1 MMEVHTIQAD
11 DKLMICG
18 IVDKK
23 RTGWDNGNLACVR
36 IYDTTTDEEGHHKN
50 ECSIMN
56 IEKARQ
62 GWDEFVSRA
71 NKGNYSIL
79 TQQSIYKTMDGSSI
93 LTDSEIEVAM
103 DDICRKQ
110 LWRMR
115 NPDSLRVDEPTTG
128 GKGELNNV
136 PKGTKHIT
144 MEDEAPEI
152 EKMLEKQFPLK
163 TESTTPQD
171 GETVT
176 TQEILDALKDITDD
190 YDDTRSDTEKE
201 QMAQEIYDIT
211 GCKTEHYKG

>member
-23 RTGWDNGNLACVR
+23 RKDFNGNNIACVR
-36 IYDTTTDEEGHHKN
+36 IYDYDTITGEEGHYKN
-50 ECSIMN
+50 KCSIMT
-56 IEKARQ
+56 IETARQ
-62 GWDEFVSRA
+62 GWDEFVIKA
-71 NKGNYSIL
+71 NKDNHSIL
-79 TQQSIYKTMDGSSI
+79 TQQSIYKTMNGSSI
-93 LTDSEIEVAM
+93 LTDSEIHEAM

-115 NPDSLRVDEPTTG
+115 NPQSLKVDEPTTG
-128 GKGELNNV
+128 KGELGIV

-152 EKMLEKQFPLK
+152 AKLLEKQFPLK

-171 GETVT
+171 GEIGTT

-190 YDDTRSDTEKE
+190 Y
-201 QMAQEIYDIT
+201 
-211 GCKTEHYKG
+211 KGIKQ

>member
-23 RTGWDNGNLACVR
+23 RKDFNGNNIACVR
-36 IYDTTTDEEGHHKN
+36 IYDTTTDEEGHYKN

-71 NKGNYSIL
+71 NKGNYSIS

-110 LWRMR
+110 LWRMK
-115 NPDSLRVDEPTTG
+115 NPDSLKVDEPTTG
-128 GKGELNNV
+128 KGELGIV

-176 TQEILDALKDITDD
+176 SQEILDALKDITDD
-190 YDDTRSDTEKE
+190 Y
-201 QMAQEIYDIT
+201 
-211 GCKTEHYKG
+211 KG